1 MATLAH
7 DMALWISQLGYGEL
21 PPEVVTK
28 TKLILLDTVG
38 CALAALDAPPVKLA
52 RQVAREQG
60 GNPLATPLG
69 ARWRTSTEYGA
80 FINSLAAR
88 YLDFNDYTDVGSHP
102 STNIGTV
109 LAVGEAQGADG
120 KQLILATNIAY

>member
-1 MATLAH
+1 MTTLAE
-7 DMALWISQLGYGEL
+7 DMARWVCDLHYEAL
-21 PPEVVTK
+21 PSEVVTR

-38 CALAALDAPPVKLA
+38 CALAALDAPPVRLA

-69 ARWRTSTEYGA
+69 ASWRTSTDSGA
-80 FINSLAAR
+80 FINALAAR

-109 LAVGEAQGADG
+109 TANVAGQAAHDCRFAAPRP
-120 KQLILATNIAY
+120 KS